1 MAESPQMGDDER
13 RTAQH
18 RLFWGLAAF
27 VVALDIATKAMA
39 VSALSRGIPRDVV
52 GSVVKLV
59 LVYNPGAAFG
69 LWFGPNSRWI
79 FLGLTGCA
87 LYVLAKLYRAT
98 ARGDMLRTVAIGL
111 VCGGAIGNL
120 FDRLRSSNGVV
131 DFIDIGVGYHRW
143 PTFNVA
149 DMAVTTGA
157 ILLAWVLWVED
168 RAPSRRA
175 APLPE
180 M

>member
-1 MAESPQMGDDER
+1 MIRKLDYGTLIEHWNGSTWSASSVDAITGFRVFAIFSSNVQSVMSE
-13 RTAQH
+13 
-18 RLFWGLAAF
+18 LAI
-27 VVALDIATKAMA
+27 LMI
-39 VSALSRGIPRDVV
+39 SIPSSTQR
-52 GSVVKLV
+52 S
-59 LVYNPGAAFG
+59 
-69 LWFGPNSRWI
+69 
-79 FLGLTGCA
+79 T
-87 LYVLAKLYRAT
+87 
-98 ARGDMLRTVAIGL
+98 
-111 VCGGAIGNL
+111 
-120 FDRLRSSNGVV
+120 LRSSNGVV

>member
-1 MAESPQMGDDER
+1 MGDDAR

-27 VVALDIATKAMA
+27 VVGLDIATKAMA

-79 FLGLTGCA
+79 FLGLTACA

-98 ARGDMLRTVAIGL
+98 VPGDMLRTVAIGL

>member
-1 MAESPQMGDDER
+1 MDGVHRMAG
-13 RTAQH
+13 TASVAGQH
-18 RLFWGLAAF
+18 RLFWGLAGGV
-27 VVALDIATKAMA
+27 VVADVVTKAAA
-39 VSALSRGIPRDVV
+39 VSALSRGIPRDVY
-52 GSVVKLV
+52 GSVIKLA

-69 LWFGPNSRWI
+69 LTFGPDSRWI
-79 FLGLTGCA
+79 FLGLTACA
-87 LYVLAKLYRAT
+87 LGVLTYLYRAT
-98 ARGDMLRTVAIGL
+98 LPGDFLRTASIGL

-120 FDRLRSSNGVV
+120 IDRLRSANGVV

-168 RAPSRRA
+168 RARDGRA
-175 APLPE
+175 APVPE

>member
-1 MAESPQMGDDER
+1 MADSQQIGDDER
-13 RTAQH
+13 RAAQH
-18 RLFWGLAAF
+18 RLFWAVAVL
-27 VVALDIATKAMA
+27 VVAVDIATKAVA
-39 VSALSRGIPRDVV
+39 VSALSRGIPRDVL

-79 FLGLTGCA
+79 FLLLTACA
-87 LYVLAKLYRAT
+87 LGVLTKLYRAT
-98 ARGDMLRTVAIGL
+98 APGDMLRTVSIGL

-120 FDRLRSSNGVV
+120 FDRLRSPNGVV

>member
-1 MAESPQMGDDER
+1 MPRGGGVPGGA
-13 RTAQH
+13 TAAAQH
-18 RLFWGLAAF
+18 RWFWGL
-27 VVALDIATKAMA
+27 VVSVLVADFITKAAA
-39 VSALSRGIPRDVV
+39 VSALSQGIPRDVV
-52 GSVVKLV
+52 GTAIKLV

-69 LWFGPNSRWI
+69 LSFGPDSRWI
-79 FLGLTGCA
+79 FLGLTACA
-87 LYVLAKLYRAT
+87 LGVLAHLYRAT
-98 ARGDMLRTVAIGL
+98 PPRDVLRTVAIGL

-120 FDRLRSSNGVV
+120 VDRLRSSSGVV

-157 ILLAWVLWVED
+157 VLLAWVLWVED
-168 RAPSRRA
+168 RSPASATAPV
-175 APLPE
+175 PE

>member
-1 MAESPQMGDDER
+1 MAG
-13 RTAQH
+13 QH
-18 RLFWGLAAF
+18 RLFWGLAGGV
-27 VVALDIATKAMA
+27 VVADVVTKAAA
-39 VSALSRGIPRDVV
+39 VSALSRGIPRDVY
-52 GSVVKLV
+52 GSVIKLA

-69 LWFGPNSRWI
+69 LTFGPDSRWI
-79 FLGLTGCA
+79 FLGLTACA
-87 LYVLAKLYRAT
+87 LGVLTYLYRAT
-98 ARGDMLRTVAIGL
+98 LPGDFLRTASIGL

-120 FDRLRSSNGVV
+120 IDRLRSANGVV

-168 RAPSRRA
+168 RARDGRA
-175 APLPE
+175 APVPE

>member
-1 MAESPQMGDDER
+1 MTGSQEGAANASEAR
-13 RTAQH
+13 QH
-18 RLFWGLAAF
+18 RLFFALAGA
-27 VVALDIATKAMA
+27 VVLADVATKATA
-39 VSALSRGIPRDVV
+39 VAELARGIPREVV
-52 GSVVKLV
+52 GTVVKLV

-69 LWFGPNSRWI
+69 LWFGPDSRWI
-79 FLGLTGCA
+79 FLGLTACA
-87 LYVLAKLYRAT
+87 LGVLTLLYRAT
-98 ARGDMLRTVAIGL
+98 RPGDVLRTASIGL

-120 FDRLRSSNGVV
+120 IDRLRSPNGVV
-131 DFIDIGVGYHRW
+131 DFLDIGVRQYRW

-168 RAPSRRA
+168 RAGDHRT
-175 APLPE
+175 APVPE

>member
-1 MAESPQMGDDER
+1 
-13 RTAQH
+13 
-18 RLFWGLAAF
+18 
-27 VVALDIATKAMA
+27 
-39 VSALSRGIPRDVV
+39 LSRGIPRDVV

-79 FLGLTGCA
+79 FLGLTACA

-98 ARGDMLRTVAIGL
+98 VPGDMLRTVAIGL

-120 FDRLRSSNGVV
+120 FDRLRSSNCVV

>member
-1 MAESPQMGDDER
+1 MNGTRGGSRDATEAG
-13 RTAQH
+13 QH
-18 RLFWGLAAF
+18 RLFLGLAGS
-27 VVALDIATKAMA
+27 VVLADVATKAAA
-39 VSALSRGIPRDVV
+39 VAELSRGIPREVM
-52 GSVVKLV
+52 GNAVKLV

-69 LWFGPNSRWI
+69 LWFGPDSRWI
-79 FLGLTGCA
+79 FLGLTACA
-87 LYVLAKLYRAT
+87 LAVLTLLYRAT
-98 ARGDMLRTVAIGL
+98 LPGEVLRTASIGL

-120 FDRLRSSNGVV
+120 IDRLRSPNGVV
-131 DFIDIGVGYHRW
+131 DFIDIGVRHYRW

-168 RAPSRRA
+168 RAGGRRA
-175 APLPE
+175 APVAE

>member
-27 VVALDIATKAMA
+27 VVGLDIATKAMA

-79 FLGLTGCA
+79 FLGLTACA

-98 ARGDMLRTVAIGL
+98 VPGDMLRTVAIGL

>member
-1 MAESPQMGDDER
+1 V
-13 RTAQH
+13 
-18 RLFWGLAAF
+18 L
-27 VVALDIATKAMA
+27 
-39 VSALSRGIPRDVV
+39 

-79 FLGLTGCA
+79 FLLLTACA
-87 LYVLAKLYRAT
+87 LAVLTKLYRAT
-98 ARGDMLRTVAIGL
+98 ASGDMVRTVAIGL
-111 VCGGAIGNL
+111 VCGGAVGNL
-120 FDRLRSSNGVV
+120 FDRVRSSNGVV

-157 ILLAWVLWVED
+157 ILLAWVLWMED

>member
-1 MAESPQMGDDER
+1 MGDDER

-27 VVALDIATKAMA
+27 VVGLDIATKAMA
-39 VSALSRGIPRDVV
+39 VSALSRGIPRDIV

-79 FLGLTGCA
+79 FLGLTACA

-98 ARGDMLRTVAIGL
+98 VPGDMLRTVAIGL

>member
-1 MAESPQMGDDER
+1 M
-13 RTAQH
+13 QH
-18 RLFWGLAAF
+18 RLFWGLVAA
-27 VVALDIATKAMA
+27 VVAADVGTKAAA

-52 GSVVKLV
+52 GSVVKLA

-69 LWFGPNSRWI
+69 LSFGPDSRWI
-79 FLGLTGCA
+79 FLVLTACA
-87 LYVLAKLYRAT
+87 LGVLTYLYRAT
-98 ARGDMLRTVAIGL
+98 LPGDALRTASIGL

-120 FDRLRSSNGVV
+120 IDRLRSANGVV
-131 DFIDIGVGYHRW
+131 DFIDIGVGFYRW

-157 ILLAWVLWVED
+157 LLLAWVLWVED
-168 RAPSRRA
+168 RARDGRP
-175 APLPE
+175 APVPE